1 MISPANE
8 RSMDQISQ
16 DSLKRRHQQLHQL
29 QDWCMDQISH
39 LSLHHSIDDA
49 TALTAEHL
57 ELLKTII
64 PSETLWINQNSTVAI
79 PPGTLNEY
87 L

>member
-1 MISPANE
+1 MISQANE
-8 RSMDQISQ
+8 RFMDPKSQ
-16 DSLKRRHQQLHQL
+16 DSIKRRHQQLQQV

-57 ELLKTII
+57 ELLRTIS
-64 PSETLWINQNSTVAI
+64 PAETLWINQNSTVDT
-79 PPGTLNEY
+79 PPSTLNEY

>member
-1 MISPANE
+1 MISQANE
-8 RSMDQISQ
+8 RSMGQTSQ
-16 DSLKRRHQQLHQL
+16 DSIKRRHQQLQQL

-57 ELLKTII
+57 ELLRTIS
-64 PSETLWINQNSTVAI
+64 PAETFWINQNSTLDT
-79 PPGTLNEY
+79 PPGTRNEY